1 MPTDSLYITL
11 FIHHIQR
18 FSPRLRSHT
27 VVRCSCPLDAAVTL
41 LPSPWCSAVC
51 PTDATSRTT
60 DVCAGGPFSLRRTF
74 QHWYELHYLTESLQY
89 FIQFLY
95 FTLIESLLLNCPG
108 FVQPSYEYDN
118 SSFNLEDLDNLDA
131 DDRDVLGSSQLGGA
145 PPLRP
150 PCALHDRRRLLTIF
164 RTPRVMCTHSRGL
177 RESDV
182 AGVVR
187 CVCIYVIMSLYFV

>member
-1 MPTDSLYITL
+1 MLHL
-11 FIHHIQR
+11 FVYAQLLHE
-18 FSPRLRSHT
+18 
-27 VVRCSCPLDAAVTL
+27 DADDYSV
-41 LPSPWCSAVC
+41 SKS
-51 PTDATSRTT
+51 SRTT

-74 QHWYELHYLTESLQY
+74 QHWYELHYLIESLQY

-145 PPLRP
+145 PPLPSQEPAFQTPEPTVRP
-150 PCALHDRRRLLTIF
+150 SRQAASPDRLSYPTGHVHAQQR
-164 RTPRVMCTHSRGL
+164 PKRVRHGRG
-177 RESDV
+177 
-182 AGVVR
+182 G
-187 CVCIYVIMSLYFV
+187 

>member
-1 MPTDSLYITL
+1 MPTDSLHITL

-18 FSPRLRSHT
+18 FGPRLRSRA

-145 PPLRP
+145 PPLPSQEPAFQTPEPTVRP
-150 PCALHDRRRLLTIF
+150 SRQAASPDRLSYPTGHVHAQQRAKRVRRG
-164 RTPRVMCTHSRGL
+164 RG
-177 RESDV
+177 
-182 AGVVR
+182 G
-187 CVCIYVIMSLYFV
+187 